1 MSPTDDMNEIEEL
14 SVSNFDGHVPEELAD
29 RLKERPNE
37 VYANHY
43 ARDFYGVIYYDGRQ
57 FVEEVQQYGRVVNVL
72 HGDTLAEV
80 VESAND
86 EHGDD

>member
-1 MSPTDDMNEIEEL
+1 MSRTEDMNEIEEL
-14 SVSNFDGHVPEELAD
+14 SVSNFDGAVPEELAD
-29 RLKERPNE
+29 RLKAGPNE

-57 FVEEVQQYGRVVNVL
+57 FVEEVQQYGRVIDVL
-72 HGDTLAEV
+72 NGDTLAEV

-86 EHGDD
+86 QYGDD